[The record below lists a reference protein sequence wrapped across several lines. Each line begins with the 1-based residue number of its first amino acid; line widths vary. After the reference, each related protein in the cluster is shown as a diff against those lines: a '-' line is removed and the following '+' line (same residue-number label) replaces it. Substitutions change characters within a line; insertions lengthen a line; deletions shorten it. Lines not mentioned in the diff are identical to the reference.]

1 MQIKPDMEL
10 IKNATET
17 LRGLSDSERRY
28 ILARVDAKTNVQAL
42 RECGLSQSWLTKT
55 GVDRLNAIADKLRND
70 ISGRAIVLLEG
81 ALPEAVMVLID
92 GLYSDDE
99 RIKQSA
105 AKDILDRVMGRAT
118 QKTEV
123 TGAMASIDI
132 NSSQGGVDNVR
143 ASIMAKLARL
153 AGD

>member
-123 TGAMASIDI
+123 TGAMANVDI
-132 NSSQGGVDNVR
+132 SADSQHDKVK
-143 ASIMAKLARL
+143 ASIMAKLNRL
-153 AGD
+153 ADG

>member
-1 MQIKPDMEL
+1 MQIKTNMEL
-10 IKNATET
+10 IKSATDS

-28 ILARVDAKTNVQAL
+28 ILARVDTRSNAQAL
-42 RECGLSQSWLTKT
+42 RDCGLSQSWLTKT
-55 GVDRLNAIADKLRND
+55 GVDRLNAIADKLKND
-70 ISGRAIVLLEG
+70 ISGRALILLEG

-92 GLYSDDE
+92 GLNSDDE

-123 TGAMASIDI
+123 TGAMASLEVKADEKTEDI
-132 NSSQGGVDNVR
+132 R
-143 ASIMAKLARL
+143 ASIMSKLARL
-153 AGD
+153 AED